1 MILEQPGYHVS
12 VNKKEIPEHSISL
25 QNCNIFIWKEFYK
38 SPHIATPLGTLHEG
52 QSTRES
58 LRGMVHEG
66 RTTRDGPQRT
76 VHTESCRGGI
86 WGGGWEGGQG
96 IGDMYINI

>member
-1 MILEQPGYHVS
+1 MS

-25 QNCNIFIWKEFYK
+25 QNCTIFIWKEFYK
-38 SPHIATPLGTLHEG
+38 SPHIATPLVTLHEG

-66 RTTRDGPQRT
+66 RSTRDGPRGT
-76 VHTESCRGGI
+76 VHKGQCIRNLVGVGV
-86 WGGGWEGGQG
+86 GGGMGGEGMGLG
-96 IGDMYINI
+96 TCI